1 MKGVCT
7 KLPQRLLVCLVL
19 LMEKIV
25 FALHVVTSLTLGD
38 ALAVDVMDAG
48 SVIGSGCSL
57 TISGNKTALL
67 FSSLLLPVLFFFT
80 WNSLIAVSDTEEAL
94 NKWSFIYPFIH
105 PLVPSFSFYWCFW
118 TFIFYDFRHT
128 WFLSLNITFCFIFSP
143 EQSSPPP
150 LFPSSLPL
158 P

>member
-1 MKGVCT
+1 M
-7 KLPQRLLVCLVL
+7 L

-80 WNSLIAVSDTEEAL
+80 
-94 NKWSFIYPFIH
+94 
-105 PLVPSFSFYWCFW
+105 
-118 TFIFYDFRHT
+118 
-128 WFLSLNITFCFIFSP
+128 
-143 EQSSPPP
+143 
-150 LFPSSLPL
+150 
-158 P
+158 